1 LRLQSNVPAGGAAEA
16 RARRELA
23 GYYAHIEATDRAIG
37 RLAGA
42 VPADTVIVFTSVH
55 GDMHGS
61 HGLFRKGWPQEESVR
76 VPLLVRHPDETA
88 RRDESSVSLLDLAAM
103 TRAWAAGRT
112 WRGRPEHAAISMPSV
127 VALPDQCDREW
138 RGVRTRER
146 KLVLNAD
153 GTPWLL
159 FDLAADPAER
169 VNLVGEAKWRPEIER
184 LRALI

>member
-1 LRLQSNVPAGGAAEA
+1 
-16 RARRELA
+16 
-23 GYYAHIEATDRAIG
+23 
-37 RLAGA
+37 
-42 VPADTVIVFTSVH
+42 
-55 GDMHGS
+55 
-61 HGLFRKGWPQEESVR
+61 
-76 VPLLVRHPDETA
+76 
-88 RRDESSVSLLDLAAM
+88 
-103 TRAWAAGRT
+103 
-112 WRGRPEHAAISMPSV
+112 MPSV